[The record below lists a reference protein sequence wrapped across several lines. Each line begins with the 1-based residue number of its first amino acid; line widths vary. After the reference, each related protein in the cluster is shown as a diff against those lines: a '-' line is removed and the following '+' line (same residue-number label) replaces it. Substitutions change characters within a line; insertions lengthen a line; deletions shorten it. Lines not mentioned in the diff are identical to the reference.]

1 MVFIMLKLFNVN
13 FNNMPE
19 RKLDEIF
26 SLRKI
31 TFKDRLDWKVTC
43 IDGKESD
50 QYDDENTNYILGTID
65 DTIVCSVR
73 FIDMK
78 YPTMITGPFAPYFS
92 DVSLPID
99 GFIES
104 SRFFVEKALAR
115 DMVGNNS
122 SLSTVLFLAMVNY
135 ARDRGHKGILT
146 VVSRGM
152 FILLKRSGWN
162 ITVLNQGESEKNEV
176 IYLLHLGIDN
186 DSQQQLINKILRV
199 HQVEPK
205 TLETWPMIVPGIIK

>member
-1 MVFIMLKLFNVN
+1 MLKLFNVN

-31 TFKDRLDWKVTC
+31 TFKDRLDWKVNC

-50 QYDDENTNYILGTID
+50 KYDDENTNYILGTID

-92 DVSLPID
+92 DVNLPID

-104 SRFFVEKALAR
+104 SRFFVEKTLAR

-122 SLSTVLFLAMVNY
+122 SLSTILFLAMVNY

-162 ITVLNQGESEKNEV
+162 LTVLNQGESEKNEV

-186 DSQQQLINKILRV
+186 NSQQQLINIILKI
-199 HQVEPK
+199 HQVEPT
-205 TLETWPMIVPGIIK
+205 TLETWPMIVPGIIKQV

>member
-1 MVFIMLKLFNVN
+1 
-13 FNNMPE
+13 
-19 RKLDEIF
+19 
-26 SLRKI
+26 
-31 TFKDRLDWKVTC
+31 FKDRLDWKVTC

-122 SLSTVLFLAMVNY
+122 SLSTILFLAMVNY

-186 DSQQQLINKILRV
+186 DSQQQLINKVLRI
-199 HQVEPK
+199 HQVEPT
-205 TLETWPMIVPGIIK
+205 TLGTWPMVVPGIVK

>member
-1 MVFIMLKLFNVN
+1 MLKLFNVN

-104 SRFFVEKALAR
+104 SRFFVEKTLAR

-122 SLSTVLFLAMVNY
+122 SLSTMLFLAMVNY

-152 FILLKRSGWN
+152 FILLKRSGWS

-176 IYLLHLGIDN
+176 IYLLYLGIDN
-186 DSQQQLINKILRV
+186 DSQQKLIHKVLKI
-199 HQVEPK
+199 HKVEPT
-205 TLETWPMIVPGIIK
+205 TLETWPMVVPGIVK

>member
-1 MVFIMLKLFNVN
+1 MLKLFNVN

-92 DVSLPID
+92 DVNLPID

-104 SRFFVEKALAR
+104 SRFFVEKTLAR

-122 SLSTVLFLAMVNY
+122 SLSTILFLAMVNY

-162 ITVLNQGESEKNEV
+162 LTVLNQGESEKNEV

-186 DSQQQLINKILRV
+186 NSQQQLINIILKI
-199 HQVEPK
+199 HQVEPT
-205 TLETWPMIVPGIIK
+205 TLETWPMIVPGIIKQV

>member
-1 MVFIMLKLFNVN
+1 MLKLFNVN

-19 RKLDEIF
+19 RKLDEVF

-104 SRFFVEKALAR
+104 SRFFVEKTLAR

-122 SLSTVLFLAMVNY
+122 SLSTMLFLAMVNY

-152 FILLKRSGWN
+152 FILLKRSGWS

-186 DSQQQLINKILRV
+186 DSQQKLIHKILKI
-199 HQVEPK
+199 HKVEPT
-205 TLETWPMIVPGIIK
+205 TLETWPMVVPGIVK

>member
-1 MVFIMLKLFNVN
+1 MLKLFNVN
-13 FNNMPE
+13 FNNMPD

-26 SLRKI
+26 TLRKI

-43 IDGKESD
+43 IDGRESD
-50 QYDDENTNYILGTID
+50 QYDDENTNYILGTIE

-73 FIDMK
+73 FIEMR

-92 DVSLPID
+92 DLDLPVE

-115 DMVGNNS
+115 DIVGNNS
-122 SLSTVLFLAMVNY
+122 SLSTTLFLAMVNY
-135 ARDRGHKGILT
+135 ARSRGYKGILT

-152 FILLKRSGWN
+152 YILLKRSGWN

-176 IYLLHLGIDN
+176 IYLLNLGIDI
-186 DSQQQLINKILRV
+186 DSQQQLINKIRRV
-199 HQVEPK
+199 HHVDPEL
-205 TLETWPMIVPGIIK
+205 LETWPIIVPDFIK

>member
-1 MVFIMLKLFNVN
+1 MLKIFNVN
-13 FNNMPE
+13 FDSMSEIN
-19 RKLDEIF
+19 LDEIF
-26 SLRKI
+26 TLRKI

-43 IDGKESD
+43 IDGRESD

-73 FIDMK
+73 FIEMQH
-78 YPTMITGPFAPYFS
+78 PTMITGPFSPYFA
-92 DVSLPID
+92 DLDLPID

-122 SLSTVLFLAMVNY
+122 SLSTILFLAMVNY
-135 ARDRGHKGILT
+135 ARSRGYKGILT

-152 FILLKRSGWN
+152 YIILKRSGWN
-162 ITVLNQGESEKNEV
+162 ITVLNQGESEKNEI
-176 IYLLHLGIDN
+176 IYLLHLGIDI
-186 DSQQQLINKILRV
+186 DSQQRLINKIQRV
-199 HQVEPK
+199 HSIDTN
-205 TLETWPMIVPGIIK
+205 TLENWPLVVPDIIK

>member
-1 MVFIMLKLFNVN
+1 MLKLFNVN
-13 FNNMPE
+13 FNNIHD
-19 RKLDEIF
+19 RNLDEIF
-26 SLRKI
+26 TLRKI

-43 IDGKESD
+43 IDGRESD
-50 QYDDENTNYILGTID
+50 QYDDENTNYILGTIE

-73 FIDMK
+73 FIEMR

-92 DVSLPID
+92 DLDLPVE

-115 DMVGNNS
+115 DIVGNNS
-122 SLSTVLFLAMVNY
+122 SLSTILFLAMVNY
-135 ARDRGHKGILT
+135 ARSRGYKGILT

-152 FILLKRSGWN
+152 YILLKRSGWN

-176 IYLLHLGIDN
+176 IYLLNLGIDI
-186 DSQQQLINKILRV
+186 DSQQQLINKIRRV
-199 HQVEPK
+199 HHVDPEL
-205 TLETWPMIVPGIIK
+205 LETWPIIVPDFIK

>member
-1 MVFIMLKLFNVN
+1 MLKLFNVN

-122 SLSTVLFLAMVNY
+122 SLSTILFLAMVNY

-186 DSQQQLINKILRV
+186 DSQQQLINKVLRI
-199 HQVEPK
+199 HQVERT
-205 TLETWPMIVPGIIK
+205 TLGTWPMVVPGIVK

>member
-1 MVFIMLKLFNVN
+1 
-13 FNNMPE
+13 
-19 RKLDEIF
+19 
-26 SLRKI
+26 
-31 TFKDRLDWKVTC
+31 RLDWKVTC

-122 SLSTVLFLAMVNY
+122 SLSTILFLAMVNY

>member
-1 MVFIMLKLFNVN
+1 MLKLFNVN

-92 DVSLPID
+92 DVNLPID

-104 SRFFVEKALAR
+104 SRFFVEKTLAR

-122 SLSTVLFLAMVNY
+122 SLSTILFLAMVNY

-186 DSQQQLINKILRV
+186 NSQQQLINIILKI
-199 HQVEPK
+199 HQVEPT
-205 TLETWPMIVPGIIK
+205 TLETWPMIVPGIIKQV

>member
-1 MVFIMLKLFNVN
+1 MLKLFNVN

-104 SRFFVEKALAR
+104 SRFFVEKTLAR

-122 SLSTVLFLAMVNY
+122 SLSTMLFLAMVNY

-152 FILLKRSGWN
+152 FILLKRSGWS

-186 DSQQQLINKILRV
+186 DSQQKLIHKVLKI
-199 HQVEPK
+199 HKVEPT
-205 TLETWPMIVPGIIK
+205 TLETWPMVVPGIVK

>member
-1 MVFIMLKLFNVN
+1 MLKLFNVN

-31 TFKDRLDWKVTC
+31 TFKDRLDWKVNC

-92 DVSLPID
+92 DVNLPID

-104 SRFFVEKALAR
+104 SRFFVEKTLAR

-122 SLSTVLFLAMVNY
+122 SLSTILFLAMVNY

-162 ITVLNQGESEKNEV
+162 LTVLNQGESEKNEV

-186 DSQQQLINKILRV
+186 NSQQQLINIILKI
-199 HQVEPK
+199 HQVEPT
-205 TLETWPMIVPGIIK
+205 TLETWPMIVPGIIKQV